1 MYISTTSKRIMS
13 DAEYSASGSDSES
26 ESEME
31 LKTKT
36 RKQGAIAAKKTA
48 KLAKPG
54 SDDEDED
61 DNSSAAGSESDGEE
75 SVAEDESDLED
86 INPEDMDE
94 DALFADV
101 AKPSTGNQEDD
112 EFQFGFD
119 SRNEEDSDLDDDD
132 DDGTQYLQKLDES
145 VREQTIANHH
155 PELIIH
161 NYDEVE
167 ALTTVIRDE
176 RGVIIDPLHRTLPFL
191 SKYERTR
198 ILGERAKQINDGAK
212 PFVESDVS
220 VIDGYLIALK
230 ELEEKKLPFIIRRP
244 LNNGASEYW
253 KLRDLEFL

>member
-1 MYISTTSKRIMS
+1 MS
-13 DAEYSASGSDSES
+13 DAEYSASGSDSDS
-26 ESEME
+26 DSEME
-31 LKTKT
+31 QLKTKT
-36 RKQGAIAAKKTA
+36 RKQGTVAAKKTT

-54 SDDEDED
+54 SDDEEDE
-61 DNSSAAGSESDGEE
+61 NSSAAGSESDGDE
-75 SVAEDESDLED
+75 SVADSKDDSDLDD

-94 DALFADV
+94 ETLFADV
-101 AKPSTGNQEDD
+101 AKPSSGNQEDD

-119 SRNEEDSDLDDDD
+119 SGNEEDSDLEDDD

-212 PFVESDVS
+212 PFVESDTS

>member
-1 MYISTTSKRIMS
+1 MS
-13 DAEYSASGSDSES
+13 DIENDYSASESDSDSET
-26 ESEME
+26 EQQTNARKKNKVVKN
-31 LKTKT
+31 KTKPV
-36 RKQGAIAAKKTA
+36 
-48 KLAKPG
+48 L
-54 SDDEDED
+54 SDNEDE
-61 DNSSAAGSESDGEE
+61 G
-75 SVAEDESDLED
+75 DESDAASDSDGDVSIADSKEDSDIDD
-86 INPEDMDE
+86 INPDDDIDE
-94 DALFADV
+94 NVLFADA
-101 AKPSTGNQEDD
+101 AKPSGKNADIED
-112 EFQFGFD
+112 EFRFGFD
-119 SRNEEDSDLDDDD
+119 SDDESDSDLDEDE
-132 DDGTQYLQKLDES
+132 DGTQYLQKLDDS

-167 ALTTVIRDE
+167 ALTTIVRDE

-212 PFVESDVS
+212 PFVATDPS

-253 KLRDLEFL
+253 KLKDLEFL

>member
-1 MYISTTSKRIMS
+1 MS

-36 RKQGAIAAKKTA
+36 RKQGVVAAKKTA

-101 AKPSTGNQEDD
+101 AKTSSGNQEDD

-119 SRNEEDSDLDDDD
+119 SGNEEDSDLDDE

>member
-1 MYISTTSKRIMS
+1 MS
-13 DAEYSASGSDSES
+13 DAEYSASGSDSDS
-26 ESEME
+26 ESDVE

-36 RKQGAIAAKKTA
+36 RKQVAAASKKTT

-54 SDDEDED
+54 SDDEDD
-61 DNSSAAGSESDGEE
+61 DNSVAGSDDSDADG
-75 SVAEDESDLED
+75 SIADSKDDSDNDDIDPDE
-86 INPEDMDE
+86 IDE

-101 AKPSTGNQEDD
+101 LKPSSGNQEED

-119 SRNEEDSDLDDDD
+119 SGNEEDSDLDDDD
-132 DDGTQYLQKLDES
+132 EDGTQYLQKLDNS
-145 VREQTIANHH
+145 VKEQTIANHH

-167 ALTTVIRDE
+167 ALSTVVRDE
-176 RGVIIDPLHRTLPFL
+176 RGVVIDPLHRTLPFI

-212 PFVESDVS
+212 PFVKTDPSI
-220 VIDGYLIALK
+220 IDGYLIALK

>member
-1 MYISTTSKRIMS
+1 
-13 DAEYSASGSDSES
+13 
-26 ESEME
+26 ME
-31 LKTKT
+31 IKPKN
-36 RKQGAIAAKKTA
+36 KKSNVTA
-48 KLAKPG
+48 VKKVSKLAKPG
-54 SDDEDED
+54 SDDEDDD
-61 DNSSAAGSESDGEE
+61 DNSSAAGSDSDADE
-75 SVAEDESDLED
+75 SVAESKDDSDDEDMEQG
-86 INPEDMDE
+86 EMDE

-101 AKPSTGNQEDD
+101 GKQPDVDTD

-119 SRNEEDSDLDDDD
+119 SGNEDDSDLDEDDN
-132 DDGTQYLQKLDES
+132 GESYLQKLDES
-145 VREQTIANHH
+145 VKEQTIANHH

-167 ALTTVIRDE
+167 ALSTVVRDE

-212 PFVESDVS
+212 PFVETDQS

>member
-1 MYISTTSKRIMS
+1 MS

-31 LKTKT
+31 LKSKT
-36 RKQGAIAAKKTA
+36 RKQGSKLAAKKTT
-48 KLAKPG
+48 KLAKPD
-54 SDDEDED
+54 SDDDED
-61 DNSSAAGSESDGEE
+61 DNSSAAGSESEADE
-75 SVAEDESDLED
+75 SVASDSDIDED
-86 INPEDMDE
+86 IDPEDMDE

-101 AKPSTGNQEDD
+101 AKPSIGNQEDD

-119 SRNEEDSDLDDDD
+119 SGNEDDSDLDDDD
-132 DDGTQYLQKLDES
+132 DDGAQYLQKLDES

-167 ALTTVIRDE
+167 ALTTVIKDD

-212 PFVESDVS
+212 PFVESDAS
-220 VIDGYLIALK
+220 IIDGYLIALK

-253 KLRDLEFL
+253 KLKDLEFL

>member
-1 MYISTTSKRIMS
+1 MS

-26 ESEME
+26 DSDME
-31 LKTKT
+31 LKSKNI
-36 RKQGAIAAKKTA
+36 KQSKLAAKKAT
-48 KLAKPG
+48 KIAKPG
-54 SDDEDED
+54 SDDEDD
-61 DNSSAAGSESDGEE
+61 DNSSASGSDSDDDVSLAESKD
-75 SVAEDESDLED
+75 DSDMDD

-94 DALFADV
+94 EAIFADV
-101 AKPSTGNQEDD
+101 VKPFSGKQDED

-119 SRNEEDSDLDDDD
+119 SDNGDESDLDDDD
-132 DDGTQYLQKLDES
+132 EDGAQYLQKLDES
-145 VREQTIANHH
+145 VKEQTIANHH
-155 PELIIH
+155 PELMIH

-167 ALTTVIRDE
+167 ALSTIVRDE
-176 RGVIIDPLHRTLPFL
+176 RGVVIDPLHRTLPFL

-212 PFVESDVS
+212 PFVDVDES

-244 LNNGASEYW
+244 LNNGTSEYW

>member
-1 MYISTTSKRIMS
+1 MS
-13 DAEYSASGSDSES
+13 DIENEYSASESESDSEIEKS
-26 ESEME
+26 NHQKKKPNMKKVKSAVLSDNEDDDESVSV
-31 LKTKT
+31 
-36 RKQGAIAAKKTA
+36 
-48 KLAKPG
+48 G
-54 SDDEDED
+54 SDTDANGSIAEDSKDDSDMEDMNPEEIDEDE
-61 DNSSAAGSESDGEE
+61 
-75 SVAEDESDLED
+75 
-86 INPEDMDE
+86 
-94 DALFADV
+94 LFADV
-101 AKPSTGNQEDD
+101 VKPSGKNAEID

-119 SRNEEDSDLDDDD
+119 SENEEDDDSDLDEDEDAR
-132 DDGTQYLQKLDES
+132 YLQKLDES

-167 ALTTVIRDE
+167 ALTTIVRDE

-191 SKYERTR
+191 SKYERAR

-212 PFVESDVS
+212 PFVASDPS

-253 KLRDLEFL
+253 KLKDLEFL

>member
-1 MYISTTSKRIMS
+1 MS

-31 LKTKT
+31 QLKTKS
-36 RKQGAIAAKKTA
+36 RKQGTVVAKKTA
-48 KLAKPG
+48 KLAKPE
-54 SDDEDED
+54 SDDDEDDE
-61 DNSSAAGSESDGEE
+61 NSSAAGSDSDADESIAD
-75 SVAEDESDLED
+75 SKDESDLD
-86 INPEDMDE
+86 DVNPEDMDE
-94 DALFADV
+94 ETLFADV
-101 AKPSTGNQEDD
+101 AKPSSGNQEDD

-119 SRNEEDSDLDDDD
+119 SGNEEDSDLEDD

-212 PFVESDVS
+212 PFVESDPS
-220 VIDGYLIALK
+220 IIDGYLIALK

>member
-1 MYISTTSKRIMS
+1 MS
-13 DAEYSASGSDSES
+13 DAEYSASGSDSDTDS
-26 ESEME
+26 ELE
-31 LKTKT
+31 LKS
-36 RKQGAIAAKKTA
+36 RKQNKTAAKKTT
-48 KLAKPG
+48 KLAKPNG
-54 SDDEDED
+54 SDDED
-61 DNSSAAGSESDGEE
+61 DNSSAVGS
-75 SVAEDESDLED
+75 DESDDEESLAESKED
-86 INPEDMDE
+86 SDVDDDMNPEEMNE
-94 DALFADV
+94 DVFFDGVTKPLSQKADDV
-101 AKPSTGNQEDD
+101 D

-119 SRNEEDSDLDDDD
+119 SENEYDSDLDEDDN
-132 DDGTQYLQKLDES
+132 GENYLQKLDDS
-145 VREQTIANHH
+145 VKEKTIANHH

-167 ALTTVIRDE
+167 ALSTVVRDE

-212 PFVESDVS
+212 PFVDSEQS

-253 KLRDLEFL
+253 KLKDLEFL

>member
-1 MYISTTSKRIMS
+1 MS
-13 DAEYSASGSDSES
+13 DVEYSASGSDSES

-31 LKTKT
+31 MKPKT
-36 RKQGAIAAKKTA
+36 RKQGKIASKKTT
-48 KLAKPG
+48 KLAKPD
-54 SDDEDED
+54 SDDEDD
-61 DNSSAAGSESDGEE
+61 NNSSAAGSDSD
-75 SVAEDESDLED
+75 ADESIADSKED
-86 INPEDMDE
+86 SDMDDDIDPEDMDE

-101 AKPSTGNQEDD
+101 AKPSSGNQEEDP
-112 EFQFGFD
+112 EFQFGFNSD
-119 SRNEEDSDLDDDD
+119 NEDDSDLEDEE
-132 DDGTQYLQKLDES
+132 DGTQYLQKLDES

-167 ALTTVIRDE
+167 ALTTVIKDE

-191 SKYERTR
+191 TKYEKTR

-212 PFVESDVS
+212 PFVDSDPS

-253 KLRDLEFL
+253 KLKDLEFL